1 MLRQSLVI
9 LPGWGGSRETWSN
22 FANLA
27 KEKFSEVKIFNLP
40 CFGDEPCPKDVWGV
54 GEYADFVKSKIIN
67 NHKSEIRNLS
77 RAPHPALCGAG
88 RDPKSEI
95 ILLGHSFGGAVA
107 VHLIANNPNLASGLI
122 LSGASVFRPK
132 QTMRRLFF
140 RCLAKCGQWIF
151 KLPLIKKFEEAA
163 KKLLYRVAGSSDY
176 SKISGI
182 KREIFKK
189 IITEDQSRLLP
200 KIQIP
205 TLIVCG
211 SKDRFVPL
219 EYGKKIQRLLPG
231 SKLVIFQGGKH
242 GLHLQQP
249 EELLNTIINF
259 IE

>member
-1 MLRQSLVI
+1 MLQQSLVI
-9 LPGWGGSRETWSN
+9 LPGWGGSHETWSN

-27 KEKFSEVKIFNLP
+27 KEKFSEVKIINLP
-40 CFGDEPCPKDVWGV
+40 CFGDEPCPTEVWGIE
-54 GEYADFVKSKIIN
+54 EYSNFVKSKIIN
-67 NHKSEIRNLS
+67 HKS
-77 RAPHPALCGAG
+77 
-88 RDPKSEI
+88 KI

-200 KIQIP
+200 RIQIP

-219 EYGKKIQRLLPG
+219 EYGKKIQRRLPG

-242 GLHLQQP
+242 GLHRQQP